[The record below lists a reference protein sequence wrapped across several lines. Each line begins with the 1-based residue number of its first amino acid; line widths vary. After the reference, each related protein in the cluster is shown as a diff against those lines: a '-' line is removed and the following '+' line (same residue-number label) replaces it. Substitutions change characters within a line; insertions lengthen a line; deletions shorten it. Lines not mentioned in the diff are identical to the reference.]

1 MYINGLYLL
10 FYLPIYLNKQ
20 NMKYQSYFSLETEID
35 AFEQK
40 IAQVATSYYNLIFKI
55 LSISNP
61 SEANKLPKMIFYY

>member
-20 NMKYQSYFSLETEID
+20 NMIYQSYYSLETEID

-40 IAQVATSYYNLIFKI
+40 IA
-55 LSISNP
+55 
-61 SEANKLPKMIFYY
+61 